1 MPGDRE
7 ISTTLVTAKIAVAKR
22 PAGAA
27 NLEARITVMITATGA
42 KNGTIER
49 IENGPLVWLAS
60 HHVGL
65 PTVCA
70 EIANAI
76 NAPLIKR

>member
-7 ISTTLVTAKIAVAKR
+7 ISTTLVTAKIAVAIR
-22 PAGAA
+22 PASVA
-27 NLEARITVMITATGA
+27 NLEARNTVMITPTGA
-42 KNGTIER
+42 KNGTIKR
-49 IENGPLVWLAS
+49 IENESFIWLAS

-65 PTVCA
+65 PTVWA

-76 NAPLIKR
+76 NAPLINR